1 MTSEQES
8 LLVVEGLSKR
18 YGDRTVLD
26 RVSLRLAPRE
36 TLVAIGPSGSGKTT
50 LLRCINRLETPDA
63 GIVRLR
69 GEAIG
74 VDHRSAPL
82 PEAALAR
89 QRSRIGFVFQR
100 FNLFVHLS
108 ALENVAIGPQRVLGL
123 SRAEALERARA
134 ELDRVHLADH
144 LGKRPSQL
152 SGGQQQRVAI
162 ARALAMRPE
171 LMLFDEPTS
180 ALDPELVQEVLDV
193 MGELAQGG
201 MTMIIVTHEMRF
213 ARQAADRVIF
223 MDGGAIVEQGT
234 PDALFDAPAEER
246 TRRFLAHL
254 GK

>member
-1 MTSEQES
+1 MNESEA
-8 LLVVEGLSKR
+8 LLAVDGLSKR

-50 LLRCINRLETPDA
+50 LLRCINRLETPDG

-74 VDHRSAPL
+74 IDHRGLPL
-82 PEAALAR
+82 PEAELAR

-123 SRAEALERARA
+123 PRAEALERARA
-134 ELDRVHLADH
+134 ELHRVHLEDH
-144 LGKRPSQL
+144 LDKRPSQI

-193 MGELAQGG
+193 MGELAEGG

-234 PDALFDAPAEER
+234 PDAVFDTPAEER
-246 TRRFLAHL
+246 TQRFLAHL